1 MLRKCIKLDGLT
13 KALKS
18 LPPTLDE
25 TYERIL
31 LSIDDENRNDAF
43 KVLQWLA
50 FSARPVTLAEMVEAL
65 AVDFTNSR
73 PQFDPDQRMPDPED
87 ILVIC
92 SSLVTTSN
100 PISAMEDQLK
110 GDISNGEDYHR
121 STLISGNREVKLA
134 HFSVKEY
141 LTGERIRQGSAS
153 HYSFNQKLAD
163 TLIAQTCLA

>member
-31 LSIDDENRNDAF
+31 LSIDNENCNDAF

-50 FSARPVTLAEMVEAL
+50 FSARPVTLAEMVEVL
-65 AVDFTNSR
+65 AVDFTNSK
-73 PQFDPDQRMPDPED
+73 PKFDPDLRMPDSED

-92 SSLVTTSN
+92 SSLVTTSSTASAIKDLFKGDTISN
-100 PISAMEDQLK
+100 EDYNRSMPIS
-110 GDISNGEDYHR
+110 GE
-121 STLISGNREVKLA
+121 TEVKLA
-134 HFSVKEY
+134 H
-141 LTGERIRQGSAS
+141 
-153 HYSFNQKLAD
+153 
-163 TLIAQTCLA
+163 CLSKNI

>member
-31 LSIDDENRNDAF
+31 LSIDNQNYSDVF

-50 FSARPVTLAEMVEAL
+50 FCACPVTLAEIVEAL
-65 AVDFTNSR
+65 AVGFTNNN

-92 SSLVTTSN
+92 SSLVTTS
-100 PISAMEDQLK
+100 S
-110 GDISNGEDYHR
+110 
-121 STLISGNREVKLA
+121 LIS
-134 HFSVKEY
+134 
-141 LTGERIRQGSAS
+141 TG
-153 HYSFNQKLAD
+153 
-163 TLIAQTCLA
+163 